1 MLQIGSQDI
10 NLCNGITRRGFL
22 QAGALGMG
30 GLTLDQLLQLEA
42 NAGIRNSKKAIIMIY
57 LVGAPPHQDMYDLK
71 PDAPAEIRGEFQ
83 PISTN
88 VNGIQICEH
97 MPNLAKIMDKC
108 VPLRAVVGSPNGSH
122 DSYICYTGRA
132 KVNEPTGGWPSV
144 GSTISKLQGP
154 TSPDVPAFIG
164 LAPNAGHPPYGS
176 PGHPGFLGI
185 SHAAFRPSGPA
196 RSDMVLNGANKDRLA
211 NRTKLLTQFDQ
222 FRRQMDADRVFDQV
236 GDITEQALGILTS
249 SKLARALDL
258 SNEDAATLE
267 LYGQGHEKRYG
278 DGAPRN
284 NQHFLMARRLVEA
297 GCRVVTLNFGRWDFH
312 SNNFSEAR
320 DTHLPYFDKALAA
333 LIQDLHNRGMADD
346 VSVVAW
352 GEFGRTPRIN
362 KNAGRDHWPQVGGG
376 LLAGGG
382 LRTGQVIGAT
392 DKHAALPADRPTHFG
407 EVIAT
412 LYKKMGINPN
422 TASVP
427 DLTGRPHYVTEHQPI
442 AELL

>member
-30 GLTLDQLLQLEA
+30 GLTLDQLLHLEA
-42 NAGIRNSKKAIIMIY
+42 NAGIRNSKKAVIMIY

-71 PDAPAEIRGEFQ
+71 PDAPAEISGEFQ

-144 GSTISKLQGP
+144 GSTISRLQGP
-154 TSPDVPAFIG
+154 TSPDVPAFVG

-211 NRTKLLTQFDQ
+211 DRTKLLTQFDQ
-222 FRRQMDADRVFDQV
+222 FRRQMDADRVFD
-236 GDITEQALGILTS
+236 
-249 SKLARALDL
+249 
-258 SNEDAATLE
+258 
-267 LYGQGHEKRYG
+267 
-278 DGAPRN
+278 
-284 NQHFLMARRLVEA
+284 
-297 GCRVVTLNFGRWDFH
+297 
-312 SNNFSEAR
+312 
-320 DTHLPYFDKALAA
+320 
-333 LIQDLHNRGMADD
+333 
-346 VSVVAW
+346 
-352 GEFGRTPRIN
+352 
-362 KNAGRDHWPQVGGG
+362 
-376 LLAGGG
+376 
-382 LRTGQVIGAT
+382 
-392 DKHAALPADRPTHFG
+392 
-407 EVIAT
+407 
-412 LYKKMGINPN
+412 
-422 TASVP
+422 
-427 DLTGRPHYVTEHQPI
+427 
-442 AELL
+442 